1 MRGMDRAWPIEWG
14 HASHRSARRASA
26 SSSVTR
32 NLQVSGVGAIPDMP
46 ASGDQ
51 HGERFPIH
59 RFHDET
65 RVDRRLGL

>member
-1 MRGMDRAWPIEWG
+1 MGPRFPPFRAAG
-14 HASHRSARRASA
+14 LGFLV
-26 SSSVTR
+26 VTR

-65 RVDRRLGL
+65 RVDRRLGCKEGV